1 MRVFLEGYA
10 LYRCHPVHL
19 EASFCPISGTKWR
32 ENPAGWRMFPL
43 ARLVLSL
50 IYQLVRYL
58 HAFCLLNFSFPLFIA

>member
-10 LYRCHPVHL
+10 LYGCHPVHL

-32 ENPAGWRMFPL
+32 ENPAVWRMFPL

-50 IYQLVRYL
+50 MYQL
-58 HAFCLLNFSFPLFIA
+58 